1 MSDVTHILE
10 RLEGDDP
17 EAVRQLFTVVYGELR
32 KLATQ
37 QLQSEQPGQTLQ
49 ATALVHEAWL
59 RLMVSGT
66 DESDG
71 HRAPESAGSAE
82 NAYGWKYRS
91 HFFGAAAEAMR
102 RILVD
107 NARRKNRL
115 KRGGHMHRTTL
126 DLDAVIDTQG
136 DDMLES
142 LDHALRKFESVDP
155 IACELVKLRYF
166 AGMSLLD
173 AGIALKIAPRTADRL
188 WAYAKAWLLRE
199 LQS

>member
-1 MSDVTHILE
+1 MSDVTQILK

-82 NAYGWKYRS
+82 NAYGWKCRS

-136 DDMLES
+136 DDMLEA
-142 LDHALRKFESVDP
+142 LDHALQKFEAVDP

-166 AGMSLLD
+166 AGMSLPD
-173 AGIALKIAPRTADRL
+173 AGIVLKIAPRTADRL

-199 LQS
+199 MQS

>member
-1 MSDVTHILE
+1 MSDVTQILE
-10 RLEGDDP
+10 RLEDDDP
-17 EAVRQLFTVVYGELR
+17 EAIRQLFTVVYGELR
-32 KLATQ
+32 KLAAHH
-37 QLQSEQPGQTLQ
+37 LQSEQPGQTLQ

-59 RLMVSGT
+59 KLTVSGT

-71 HRAPESAGSAE
+71 QRVSESAGSAV
-82 NAYGWKYRS
+82 NAYGWKCRS

-107 NARRKNRL
+107 NARRKKRL
-115 KRGGHMHRTTL
+115 KRGGNMHRTTL

-136 DDMLES
+136 DDMLET
-142 LDHALRKFESVDP
+142 LDQALQKFQAVDP

-166 AGMSLLD
+166 AGMSLHDASKVLD
-173 AGIALKIAPRTADRL
+173 IAPRTADRL

-199 LQS
+199 MQS

>member
-1 MSDVTHILE
+1 MSDVTQILE

-199 LQS
+199 MQS

>member
-1 MSDVTHILE
+1 MSNVTQILK

-17 EAVRQLFTVVYGELR
+17 EAMQQLFTVVYGELR

-59 RLMVSGT
+59 KLMALG
-66 DESDG
+66 DEESDANLPSQSQV
-71 HRAPESAGSAE
+71 REDSAYIW
-82 NAYGWKYRS
+82 NCRS
-91 HFFGAAAEAMR
+91 LFFGAAAEAMR

-115 KRGGHMHRTTL
+115 KRGGQLHRTTL
-126 DLDAVIDTQG
+126 DLDAVIDTQS
-136 DDMLES
+136 DDMLEAV
-142 LDHALRKFESVDP
+142 DHALQKFEAVDP
-155 IACELVKLRYF
+155 IACELVKLRFF
-166 AGMSLLD
+166 AGLSLHD
-173 AGIALKIAPRTADRL
+173 ASIVLKIAPRTADRL

-199 LQS
+199 MQS

>member
-1 MSDVTHILE
+1 MSDVTQILE

-17 EAVRQLFTVVYGELR
+17 EAVRQLFTVVYDELR

-71 HRAPESAGSAE
+71 QRALESAGSAE

-115 KRGGHMHRTTL
+115 KRGGNMHRTTL

-136 DDMLES
+136 DDMLEA
-142 LDHALRKFESVDP
+142 LDHALQKFEAVDP
-155 IACELVKLRYF
+155 IASELVKLRYF
-166 AGMSLLD
+166 AGMSLHD
-173 AGIALKIAPRTADRL
+173 AGIVLKIAPRTADRL

-199 LQS
+199 MQS

>member
-59 RLMVSGT
+59 RLTVSGT

>member
-1 MSDVTHILE
+1 MSDVTQILE

-17 EAVRQLFTVVYGELR
+17 EAVRQLFTVVYDELR
-32 KLATQ
+32 RLATQ

-59 RLMVSGT
+59 RLMMPGT
-66 DESDG
+66 DESDAL
-71 HRAPESAGSAE
+71 RTPESAGSAE
-82 NAYGWKYRS
+82 NAYGWKCRS

-115 KRGGHMHRTTL
+115 KRGGNMHRTTL

-136 DDMLES
+136 DDMLEA
-142 LDHALRKFESVDP
+142 LDHALQKFEAVDP
-155 IACELVKLRYF
+155 IASELVKLRYF
-166 AGMSLLD
+166 AGMSLHD
-173 AGIALKIAPRTADRL
+173 AGIVLKIAPRTADRL

-199 LQS
+199 MQS

>member
-1 MSDVTHILE
+1 MSDVTQILE

-17 EAVRQLFTVVYGELR
+17 EAVRQLFTVVYDELR

-71 HRAPESAGSAE
+71 HRAHELAGRAE
-82 NAYGWKYRS
+82 NAGGWKCRS

-102 RILVD
+102 RILID

-115 KRGGHMHRTTL
+115 KRGGNMHRTTL

-136 DDMLES
+136 DDMLEA
-142 LDHALRKFESVDP
+142 LDHALQKFEAVDP
-155 IACELVKLRYF
+155 IASELVKLRYF
-166 AGMSLLD
+166 AGMSLHD
-173 AGIALKIAPRTADRL
+173 AGIVLKIAPRTADRL

-199 LQS
+199 MQS

>member
-1 MSDVTHILE
+1 MSDVTQILK

>member
-1 MSDVTHILE
+1 MSDVTQILE

-82 NAYGWKYRS
+82 NAYGWKCRS

-102 RILVD
+102 RILID

-115 KRGGHMHRTTL
+115 KRGGNMHRTTL

-188 WAYAKAWLLRE
+188 WAYAKVWLLRE

>member
-1 MSDVTHILE
+1 MSDVTQILE

>member
-1 MSDVTHILE
+1 MSDVTQILE

-17 EAVRQLFTVVYGELR
+17 EAVRQLFTVVYDELR

-82 NAYGWKYRS
+82 NAYGWKCRS

-115 KRGGHMHRTTL
+115 KRGGNMHRTTL
-126 DLDAVIDTQG
+126 DLDAVIDTHG
-136 DDMLES
+136 DDMLEA
-142 LDHALRKFESVDP
+142 LDHALQKFEAVDP
-155 IACELVKLRYF
+155 IASELVKLRYF
-166 AGMSLLD
+166 AGMTLHD
-173 AGIALKIAPRTADRL
+173 AGIVLKIAPRTADRL

-199 LQS
+199 MQS